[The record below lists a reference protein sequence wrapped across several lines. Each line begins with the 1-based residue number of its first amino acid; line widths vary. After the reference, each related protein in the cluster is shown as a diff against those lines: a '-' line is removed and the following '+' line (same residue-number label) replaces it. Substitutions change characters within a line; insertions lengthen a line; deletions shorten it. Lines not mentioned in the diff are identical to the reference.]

1 MKKLVLPVIIFS
13 FFITSLYAQNYPV
26 TFKVISHLQNKN
38 DSVFISGNH
47 KKFGI
52 WSPGATPLQKFNDST
67 WSKTIYF
74 PENTILEYKFTKGT
88 WQSEALNND
97 GSIPHN
103 SVLKVM
109 RDTTVV
115 KRITKW
121 KDQNISKS
129 AFKGKVTGQVKYFRN
144 VKGEGIKPRDVAV
157 WLPPGYD
164 EDTLKHYPVLYM
176 QDGQN
181 IFDPKTSSFGVDWQ
195 ADETADSLINN
206 KIISPAII
214 VGIYNTSDR
223 SLEYTPTKKGMA
235 YMKFVVTKLKPFIDK
250 TFRTLPGRDF
260 TVVGG
265 SSYGGT
271 ISFMLL
277 WYYSNV
283 FSKAACFSPAFST
296 DRFDL
301 TKIIKNYHGIKKD
314 IKLYIDIGGVGLE
327 QKLLPGIDEMINS
340 LKGKG
345 FKLNEDY
352 FFYQDSTARHFEA
365 DWAKRFWRPL
375 EIFFGESMKNLRL
388 KESHDLRLN
397 RLKLLIKSF
406 IVPDKPIGGIAPLF
420 NINYH
425 FSVLGF
431 SKKNQTPYFFLSFN
445 SALFTIFTSDFLF
458 NASLGPEVM
467 LTPNIYIR
475 LAAGG
480 IFASTMVEIRSI
492 TSAEIGILTFIS
504 GHFGFEANA
513 GIYSALI
520 KPDQV
525 VPYFSIGILF

>member
-88 WQSEALNND
+88 WQSEALKND

-103 SVLKVM
+103 SALKVM

-121 KDQNISKS
+121 KDQNITKS
-129 AFKGKVTGQVKYFRN
+129 AFIGKVTGQVKYFRN

-164 EDTLKHYPVLYM
+164 EDTLKHYPVLFM

-195 ADETADSLINN
+195 ADETADSLIKN

-235 YMKFVVTKLKPFIDK
+235 YMKFVATKLKPFIDK
-250 TFRTLPGRDF
+250 TFRTLPGRNF
-260 TVVGG
+260 TAVGG

-271 ISFMLL
+271 ISFMLT
-277 WYYSNV
+277 WYYSDI
-283 FSKAACFSPAFST
+283 FSKAACFSPAFQT
-296 DRFDL
+296 DKFDL
-301 TKIIKNYHGIKKD
+301 TTIVKNYQGIKKE

-327 QKLLPGIDEMINS
+327 QRLQPGIDEMINS
-340 LKGKG
+340 LKGKR

-375 EIFFGESMKNLRL
+375 EIFFKF
-388 KESHDLRLN
+388 
-397 RLKLLIKSF
+397 KL
-406 IVPDKPIGGIAPLF
+406 
-420 NINYH
+420 
-425 FSVLGF
+425 
-431 SKKNQTPYFFLSFN
+431 
-445 SALFTIFTSDFLF
+445 
-458 NASLGPEVM
+458 
-467 LTPNIYIR
+467 
-475 LAAGG
+475 
-480 IFASTMVEIRSI
+480 
-492 TSAEIGILTFIS
+492 
-504 GHFGFEANA
+504 
-513 GIYSALI
+513 
-520 KPDQV
+520 
-525 VPYFSIGILF
+525 